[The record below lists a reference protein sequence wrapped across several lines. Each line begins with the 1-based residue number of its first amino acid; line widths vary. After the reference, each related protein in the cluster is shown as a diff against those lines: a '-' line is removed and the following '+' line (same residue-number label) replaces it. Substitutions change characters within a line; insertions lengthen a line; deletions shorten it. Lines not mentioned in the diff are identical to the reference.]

1 MSDDYSADR
10 FTTGAVAVGGSA
22 TATIE
27 TAHDQDWFA
36 VELVAGRTYQ
46 FDLGGSPSGGGTL
59 SDTFL
64 RAIYDSEGR
73 YQSDSYNDDFG
84 GSRDSRVTFTASQS
98 GTYYV
103 RASGDRDETGSYT
116 LSVRDVTP
124 SEAGNPPPAG
134 TGQDQDT
141 GQSISEGDTDLPNDA
156 STPGR
161 VAVAGSATGTIGTA
175 GDQDRFAIELVAGR
189 TYQFDLTGSPGG
201 GGASGHLFPGDL
213 RQRGTLPVGQ
223 LQRRLRGRPR
233 QPGDVHGIR
242 ERDLLRASVGRPE
255 RDRELHAARD
265 RRDAA
270 GGGVRPG
277 SAGDGA

>member
-1 MSDDYSADR
+1 MTR
-10 FTTGAVAVGGSA
+10 IGSPSS
-22 TATIE
+22 
-27 TAHDQDWFA
+27 WW
-36 VELVAGRTYQ
+36 AGRTYQ

-59 SDTFL
+59 RDTYL

-73 YQSDSYNDDFG
+73 YQSGSYNDDFG

-175 GDQDRFAIELVAGR
+175 AIR
-189 TYQFDLTGSPGG
+189 TGSR
-201 GGASGHLFPGDL
+201 SSWW
-213 RQRGTLPVGQ
+213 RVGPTS
-223 LQRRLRGRPR
+223 LT
-233 QPGDVHGIR
+233 
-242 ERDLLRASVGRPE
+242 
-255 RDRELHAARD
+255 
-265 RRDAA
+265 
-270 GGGVRPG
+270 
-277 SAGDGA
+277 